1 MNSEAILAII
11 LAVLGVLGGGGIW
24 TYLQSR
30 KDAPV
35 RKRDADLAVADKSQQ
50 MAMAIADDL
59 RQDYARLRLDLDE
72 EKGARQELTGR
83 VDALARQVRD
93 QDRTI
98 TSLREVVR
106 AFSSAWDDLAAS
118 WHVLRLQDKPPPKPK
133 THNP

>member
-93 QDRTI
+93 QERTI

-106 AFSSAWDDLAAS
+106 SYSSAWEIGRAS
-118 WHVLRLQDKPPPKPK
+118 CRERVF
-133 THNP
+133 